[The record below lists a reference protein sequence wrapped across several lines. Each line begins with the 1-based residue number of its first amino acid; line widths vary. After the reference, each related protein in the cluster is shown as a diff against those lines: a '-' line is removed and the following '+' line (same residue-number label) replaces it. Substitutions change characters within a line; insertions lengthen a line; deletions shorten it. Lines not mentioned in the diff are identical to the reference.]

1 MKVPSIVTKVY
12 CLCAIAFAIVLGASA
27 ALAQKSTAD
36 GLRDCEK
43 LAAVKFRQENPAFKK
58 FAIDGTDVNEDKFA
72 DKVGTQ
78 FVSTVYHGKATYQAD
93 GKPDDVRFVCLHAGL
108 GKGAVFVYTL
118 PR

>member
-1 MKVPSIVTKVY
+1 VGVKLALAAA
-12 CLCAIAFAIVLGASA
+12 LCALAAAPSAF
-27 ALAQKSTAD
+27 AQKSTED

-43 LAAVKFRQENPAFKK
+43 LAAVRFKGENPAFKK
-58 FAIDGTDVNEDKFA
+58 FAITRADVEEDKFA

-78 FVSTVYHGKATYQAD
+78 FVSTVYHGNATYQAA
-93 GKPDDVRFVCLHAGL
+93 GEPADVRFICLHGGF

>member
-1 MKVPSIVTKVY
+1 MGVRLALAAAV
-12 CLCAIAFAIVLGASA
+12 CALCAAPP
-27 ALAQKSTAD
+27 ALAQKSTED

-43 LAAVKFRQENPAFKK
+43 LAAVKFKRENSAFKR
-58 FAIDGTDVNEDKFA
+58 FAIERADLEEDKFT

-78 FVSTVYHGKATYQAD
+78 FVSTVYHGKAVYQAS
-93 GKPDDVRFVCLHAGL
+93 GEPDNVRFICLHGGV

>member
-1 MKVPSIVTKVY
+1 MKVPSMVTNVY
-12 CLCAIAFAIVLGASA
+12 CLCAITSAILLCAPA

-43 LAAVKFRQENPAFKK
+43 LAAVKFKEENTAFKN
-58 FAIDGTDVNEDKFA
+58 FTINRADVEEDKFA

-118 PR
+118 QR

>member
-1 MKVPSIVTKVY
+1 MGVKLTAIVA
-12 CLCAIAFAIVLGASA
+12 LCALA
-27 ALAQKSTAD
+27 AAPAWAQKSTED

-43 LAAVKFRQENPAFKK
+43 LAAIKFKQENSAFKK
-58 FAIDGTDVNEDKFA
+58 FAIARADVEEDKFA

-78 FVSTVYHGKATYQAD
+78 VVSTVYHGKATYQA
-93 GKPDDVRFVCLHAGL
+93 GGEPADVRFICLHAGL

>member
-1 MKVPSIVTKVY
+1 MGVKLALVAALCLLAAVP
-12 CLCAIAFAIVLGASA
+12 
-27 ALAQKSTAD
+27 ALAQKSTED

-43 LAAVKFRQENPAFKK
+43 LAAKKFKQENAAFKK
-58 FAIDGTDVNEDKFA
+58 LEIVRADVEEDKFA

-78 FVSTVYHGKATYQAD
+78 FVSTVYHGKAVYQA
-93 GKPDDVRFVCLHAGL
+93 GGEPDQVRFICLHGGL

>member
-1 MKVPSIVTKVY
+1 MTMRLALAAAALAVCVAP
-12 CLCAIAFAIVLGASA
+12 

-43 LAAVKFRQENPAFKK
+43 LAAVKFKQENPAFKK
-58 FAIDGTDVNEDKFA
+58 FAIDATDVNEDKFA

>member
-1 MKVPSIVTKVY
+1 MGLRIAIAAAA
-12 CLCAIAFAIVLGASA
+12 CALCAAAP
-27 ALAQKSTAD
+27 ALAQGSIDD

-43 LAAVKFRQENPAFKK
+43 FAAVKFKKDNPAFKR
-58 FAIDGTDVNEDKFA
+58 FAIERADVEQDKFT

-78 FVSTVYHGKATYQAD
+78 FVSSVYLGNATYQA
-93 GKPDDVRFVCLHAGL
+93 GGNAERVRFICLHAGF

>member
-1 MKVPSIVTKVY
+1 VGIKRTLAAAV
-12 CLCAIAFAIVLGASA
+12 LCTAP
-27 ALAQKSTAD
+27 ALAQMSTED

-43 LAAVKFRQENPAFKK
+43 LAAVKFKQENAAFKR
-58 FAIDGTDVNEDKFA
+58 FAITRADVEEDKFA

-78 FVSTVYHGKATYQAD
+78 FVSTVYHGTAVYQA
-93 GKPDDVRFVCLHAGL
+93 GGAPDPVRFICLHAGF

>member
-1 MKVPSIVTKVY
+1 VGVRFALAAAAVMA
-12 CLCAIAFAIVLGASA
+12 LCAAPSA
-27 ALAQKSTAD
+27 MAQKSPAD

-43 LAAVKFRQENPAFKK
+43 LAAVKFKQENPAFKK
-58 FAIDGTDVNEDKFA
+58 FAIDSADAEEDKFT
-72 DKVGTQ
+72 DKVGSQ

-93 GKPDDVRFVCLHAGL
+93 GKPDDVRFICLHAGL